1 MKTPEMLERVPV
13 AGEDVVRWLTFT
25 SFWGSI
31 SYLLASTSIAAAHT
45 RQPLQIDMRTLG
57 VGMGLHV
64 ATAVALGS
72 ASAAGFAIA
81 KGERTTEVAERRIA
95 GGELERS
102 VVRQGLGAAVGSLLP
117 FAMAAASLRLAEQI
131 TGEPA
136 FGDADAISW
145 PAAMATMVA
154 ASGLT
159 SLAVARITSWV
170 ARDAKQGQTA

>member
-1 MKTPEMLERVPV
+1 MNRPDVLERVPV

-31 SYLLASTSIAAAHT
+31 SYLLASTSIAAGHR
-45 RQPLQIDMRTLG
+45 RQPMQVDTRTLG
-57 VGMGLHV
+57 VGMALHV
-64 ATAVALGS
+64 AASVALGS

-102 VVRQGLGAAVGSLLP
+102 VVQQGLSAAAGSLLP
-117 FAMAAASLRLAEQI
+117 LALAAASMRVAENI

-136 FGDADAISW
+136 FHDADAVSW
-145 PAAMATMVA
+145 PAAVAAMVA

-159 SLAVARITSWV
+159 SLAVARITGWV
-170 ARDAKQGQTA
+170 ARDAKQGSGV

>member
-1 MKTPEMLERVPV
+1 MKTPEVLENVPV
-13 AGEDVVRWLTFT
+13 EGEDVVRWLTFT

-31 SYLLASTSIAAAHT
+31 SYLLATTSMAAAHT
-45 RQPLQIDMRTLG
+45 RQPLRADMRTIGL
-57 VGMGLHV
+57 GMGLHV
-64 ATAVALGS
+64 ATSVALGS

-102 VVRQGLGAAVGSLLP
+102 VAQQGLGAAVGSLLP
-117 FAMAAASLRLAEQI
+117 FAMAAASMRIAEQI

-136 FGDADAISW
+136 FDGDDISW
-145 PAAMATMVA
+145 PIAMATMVA

-159 SLAVARITSWV
+159 SLAVARITGWV
-170 ARDAKQGQTA
+170 ARDAKQGQREL